1 VSDLFREPFRYQFV
15 QAVRLLQKESR
26 RREDVGKDFAPAD
39 EILRFRTPAN
49 LSFPPSEIVE
59 LVENSGDGPMRMSVA
74 FMGLVGP
81 SGFCRTPTRELAAER
96 RRFRT
101 RRSTSSWT
109 SSRTGSSRSSIA
121 RGRSTGW
128 MSASKNR
135 ARTRS
140 RAGCTLSWGSGRGL
154 SNRMAVKDDALLYYA
169 GAISQQPRSQAA
181 IEDILSDYFSV
192 PVVIKPFVGMWL
204 DVPEDGQTRLGQQGS
219 RLGLDVLA
227 GSKVF
232 CHQAK
237 FRVVLGPLTLKQ
249 FQSFLP
255 DGDAHKPLSD
265 LTRFL
270 AGPELDFDI
279 QPLLLAQEVPTMQ
292 LGGASGPKL
301 GRSWLGTPAD
311 TRTLRR
317 PRDAGRERKTL
328 TTRTA
333 LRGTRRVRDK

>member
-1 VSDLFREPFRYQFV
+1 MSDLFREPFRYQFV

-26 RREDVGKDFAPAD
+26 RREDVGRDFAPAD

-59 LVENSGDGPMRMSVA
+59 LAENSGDGPMRMTVA

-81 SGFCRTPTRELAAER
+81 SGVLPHPYTELAAER
-96 RRFRT
+96 RRFKDPAFHEFLDLFTHRLVSFFY
-101 RRSTSSWT
+101 RAWEKHRLDV
-109 SSRTGSSRSSIA
+109 RFEKAGEDPI
-121 RGRSTGW
+121 TGW
-128 MSASKNR
+128 LHSLVGLGTA
-135 ARTRS
+135 
-140 RAGCTLSWGSGRGL
+140 GL

-301 GRSWLGTPAD
+301 GRESWLGTPAD
-311 TRTLRR
+311 T
-317 PRDAGRERKTL
+317 
-328 TTRTA
+328 TA
-333 LRGTRRVRDK
+333 LSDVLVTPAESGRP